1 MMSAL
6 SRTVCIFGILL
17 FLGNRAHSQE
27 YWGRLTGFP
36 GSYVHALA
44 IDSSGRIFA
53 GSFTGG
59 MYRSLDG
66 GVSWSQINSGLT
78 YRKIHSI
85 AINSSGIIFAGSDSG
100 GIYRSTDGGNNWSSV
115 GLFGK
120 TVYSIAIKSNSE
132 IFAGFGNSNL
142 SGGGVYKSTNSG
154 LSWDPVGSTLI
165 NSVVNA
171 LTINSS
177 GYIFAGTNGNGVYRT
192 TDNGVNWIH
201 LDLVGK
207 SVVSLTSKS
216 DSMVFAGTY
225 LEGIFISSN
234 NGANWFSY
242 GQSFNS
248 CRSLA
253 LNSIGHLIIGTD
265 REGVFRSTSDAACW
279 SRVSLLNE
287 YVRGIIINSGGY
299 IFAGTDNGMYRTLK
313 SSAPTIALGICALN
327 FGTLVYP
334 VDTILTDSFFVRNI
348 SNYPITISTNILT
361 DSSYLIYP
369 DTVSLNSNDSIWL
382 KVTFAPKTAG
392 AHQAKVSI
400 STDSTIFP
408 EEVSLNANAQMGT
421 IRFSSRLIDYRSV
434 NIGAARDTTYTFTN
448 TGNTRLI
455 IKDIISTNPSFIIV
469 SKIIDSL
476 APSAIGRDTIRFIPT
491 IEGSVS
497 GHLLVY
503 SNAPTSPDT
512 IAVLGIGKEP
522 TSVDDESNLA
532 PRYALAQNYPN
543 PFNPSTHIR
552 FQIPVN
558 NWVSLKVFNIFGQE
572 VATLVN
578 QSITA
583 GEHSVEWK
591 AIGFPSGIY
600 FCRLQSGS
608 FIGTK
613 KITLLR

>member
-6 SRTVCIFGILL
+6 SRAVCIFGILL
-17 FLGNRAHSQE
+17 FLGNKAHSQE

-53 GSFTGG
+53 GSLTGG
-59 MYRSLDG
+59 MYRSTDD

-78 YRKIHSI
+78 YKKIHSI
-85 AINSSGIIFAGSDSG
+85 AINSTGIIFAGSDSG
-100 GIYRSTDGGNNWSSV
+100 GIYRSSDGGNNWSSV

-120 TVYSIAIKSNSE
+120 TVYSIAVKSVSE
-132 IFAGFGNSNL
+132 IFAGFGNPNIG
-142 SGGGVYKSTNSG
+142 GGGVYKSTNSG
-154 LSWDPVGSTLI
+154 LSWDPVGSALI

-171 LTINSS
+171 LTINRNEN
-177 GYIFAGTNGNGVYRT
+177 IFAGTNGNGVYRT
-192 TDNGVNWIH
+192 TDNGINWIQ

-207 SVVSLTSKS
+207 SIVSLASKS

-234 NGANWFSY
+234 SGANWFSY

-253 LNSIGHLIIGTD
+253 LNSIGHLIAGTD

-287 YVRGIIINSGGY
+287 YIRGIIINSGGY
-299 IFAGTDNGMYRTLK
+299 IFAGTDNGVYRTLK
-313 SSAPTIALGICALN
+313 SSTPKIAIGICTLN
-327 FGTLVYP
+327 LGTLVYP
-334 VDTILTDSFFVRNI
+334 VDTILTDSFIVRNI
-348 SNYPITISTNILT
+348 SNYPITISANILT
-361 DSSYLIYP
+361 DTSYLINP
-369 DTVSLNSNDSIWL
+369 NAVSINSNDSIKL

-392 AHQAKVSI
+392 VHQAKVSI

-408 EEVSLNANAQMGT
+408 EEVSLSANALMGT

-434 NIGAARDTTYTFTN
+434 NIGAARDTTYTFMN
-448 TGNTRLI
+448 TGNGRLI

-469 SKIIDSL
+469 SRITDTL
-476 APSAIGRDTIRFIPT
+476 APLAIGRDTIRFIPI

-497 GHLLVY
+497 GYIFVY

-512 IAVLGIGKEP
+512 IAIKGIGTEP
-522 TSVDDESNLA
+522 TSVEDESNL
-532 PRYALAQNYPN
+532 PTRYALAQNYPN

-552 FQIPVN
+552 FRIPVN

-572 VATLVN
+572 IATLVN
-578 QSITA
+578 QSLTA
-583 GEHSVEWK
+583 GEHSVEWE